1 MLTAQKIAQALTWFG
16 YEVSNISE
24 PNREED
30 GNISIS
36 QLIHVQVGYEY
47 AGVVR
52 HLNDGR
58 FEFFPEANG
67 IPGLIMDLQK
77 ALSRV

>member
-1 MLTAQKIAQALTWFG
+1 MLTAAQIARTLTWFG

-36 QLIHVQVGYEY
+36 QLIHVQVGYDY
-47 AGVVR
+47 AGVIR
-52 HLNDGR
+52 KLNDGKI
-58 FEFFPEANG
+58 EFFPQANG
-67 IPGLIMDLQK
+67 IPGLVMDLQK
-77 ALSRV
+77 ALTNV